1 MLTEYEARKLQQD
14 MEQELSA
21 TPGVVY
27 RCAVLLV
34 LLMIGLA
41 WSDLGDK
48 ESAGRSSPS
57 TATPGIS
64 HAAEP
69 HSKTVFGERRQR
81 HIDRYPDSIVA
92 REAANRGQTDVL
104 SDEEHFAL
112 QTK

>member
-1 MLTEYEARKLQQD
+1 MLTEYEARRLQQD
-14 MEQELSA
+14 MKEELSA

-57 TATPGIS
+57 TSTPGIS
-64 HAAEP
+64 HAQP

-81 HIDRYPDSIVA
+81 HIDQYPDSIVA
-92 REAANRGQTDVL
+92 RDAANRGQTDVL
-104 SDEEHFAL
+104 SDEDHFAL
-112 QTK
+112 RTK

>member
-48 ESAGRSSPS
+48 ESAGRSASS

-64 HAAEP
+64 HAEP

-92 REAANRGQTDVL
+92 RDAADRRQTDAR

-112 QTK
+112 RTK